1 MRGSSELFRFPIA
14 GLEWTYRIVSKSP
27 YAHTRPLCRLPP
39 TELPTKRRTAR
50 CPCHTFSPNHAAHL
64 VSDPLSAT
72 RYPPWPRVEGLDRG
86 ATRHLPIARSR
97 VLPLGREAII
107 TIAHQYPLWAQA
119 TACMI
124 QSKMLRSISLGSGRA
139 VLYHYISCTVILLAR
154 SICSIFMCFVLGPQ
168 NSIRNRPEAN
178 VRGLRF

>member
-1 MRGSSELFRFPIA
+1 MGADWDWLSINMAGSSRS
-14 GLEWTYRIVSKSP
+14 SKMPRSSISSP
-27 YAHTRPLCRLPP
+27 TCALH
-39 TELPTKRRTAR
+39 
-50 CPCHTFSPNHAAHL
+50 HAAHL

-139 VLYHYISCTVILLAR
+139 VHGQSIRLSASVARSARTVTLDLLAMGR
-154 SICSIFMCFVLGPQ
+154 YGQ
-168 NSIRNRPEAN
+168 A
-178 VRGLRF
+178 